1 MAAELTV
8 PDSPLGEHTPELDS
22 GLTLLEAPGPRST
35 ALHHVA
41 LQNAMDWVG
50 PIYWLD
56 ARNTASTYTIH
67 TIAPDE
73 TTVDQLRIGRA
84 FTAYQHVS
92 LVERVVNTVTPRT
105 GGLIIPN
112 LASLYRDDDVPAHE
126 AEPLVESVLEALATV
141 ANGYEIPVLVTEAG
155 PADALAEQLHAHAD
169 RRIRCEQ
176 TGMGY
181 RFWGDDVETTVY
193 WQDGAWQTTIPYW
206 VELVGAVDD
215 QPGITVDAQTMRFA
229 VEG

>member
-1 MAAELTV
+1 MAAERMT
-8 PDSPLGEHTPELDS
+8 PDSPLGEHTPALDP
-22 GLTLLEAPGPRST
+22 GLTLLETPGPRST

-41 LQNAMDWVG
+41 LQDAMDWAG

-56 ARNTASTYTIH
+56 ARNTASTYMLH

-73 TTVDQLRIGRA
+73 TTVDQLRIARA

-92 LVERVVNTVTPRT
+92 LIERIVNTVSPRT

-112 LASLYRDDDVPAHE
+112 LASLYRDDDMPDHE
-126 AEPLVESVLEALATV
+126 AEPLVESVLEALAAV
-141 ANGYEIPVLVTEAG
+141 ADAYDIPVLVTDAG
-155 PADALAEQLHAHAD
+155 PADALADQLQAHAD
-169 RRIRCEQ
+169 QRIQCEQ

-181 RFWGDDVETTVY
+181 RFEGDDVETTVY

-206 VELVGAVDD
+206 VELVGAVDETS
-215 QPGITVDAQTMRFA
+215 GITLDPQTTRFA